1 MRFCTSIKL
10 LFAVLTQIV
19 LLSAQTYQGRI
30 LGTVTDP
37 SGAVVASATITV
49 TDVAKNISRTLI
61 TNRDGEYVAPDLDPG
76 TYAVSAE
83 APGFKK
89 TESKSVILEVSRDV
103 QVNLRLSPGAVNE
116 TVEVSADGTLLD
128 TTDSTLNGVVGNK
141 AINELPLW
149 QFRTQHLPRSGSPGM
164 GLLDCQDLEV
174 QRAGQNA
181 ISRRIFQYLES
192 SQFRHLLVE

>member
-116 TVEVSADGTLLD
+116 TCCRFIPECNGRRAVVSNRLLP
-128 TTDSTLNGVVGNK
+128 TAIVLTKTISLSTVRPITMCITAN
-141 AINELPLW
+141 PW
-149 QFRTQHLPRSGSPGM
+149 
-164 GLLDCQDLEV
+164 
-174 QRAGQNA
+174 
-181 ISRRIFQYLES
+181 
-192 SQFRHLLVE
+192 